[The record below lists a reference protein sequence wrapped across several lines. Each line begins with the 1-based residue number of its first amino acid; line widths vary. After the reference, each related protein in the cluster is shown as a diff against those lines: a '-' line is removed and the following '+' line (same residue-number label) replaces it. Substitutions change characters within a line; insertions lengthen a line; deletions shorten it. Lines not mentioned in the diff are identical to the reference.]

1 MFQEEN
7 GYRRATADSSVT
19 HNSTP
24 MMKGEDEGRGWREMM
39 EGTSLLIPFT
49 AE

>member
-1 MFQEEN
+1 MIQKMMKLFMFQEEN

-24 MMKGEDEGRGWREMM
+24 MMKGEDEGR
-39 EGTSLLIPFT
+39 
-49 AE
+49 